1 MDLTP
6 QTLRDVEFR
15 EKLRGYHPDDVD
27 DFLEEVAVALDGVLT
42 RLRTAEA
49 AAGGATPTPATLSA
63 PVAAAAVSDPNLS
76 EGTLSRALLLA
87 QRTADLAVAEA
98 EQSARQLLDEARAEA
113 DRILAETQ
121 AKVGAMTEEARS
133 SAESAVAELDQRRV
147 ALEREVAALQ
157 SWAAQHRDRLREVL
171 SDQLR
176 SLDIW
181 LATSAVPRPATRTV
195 SPVAPSVP
203 EAAEAP
209 PVAAAPSADEAP
221 VAAAP
226 SSDEPTSAY
235 APVGGPA
242 EMLPSADN
250 AQSPGA
256 GADGA
261 AADGVA
267 AVAAVTDPDATDT
280 GEGPD
285 GVTDGMHRRRSA
297 PDSPGAAVSEAVAA
311 GTTLTSTGASD
322 LRGGGGGDGVVLF
335 DQESVPIEGIAD
347 DGGARMAGRFFRQ
360 R

>member
-42 RLRTAEA
+42 RLRSAEA
-49 AAGGATPTPATLSA
+49 AAGGAMPTPAAVSA

-195 SPVAPSVP
+195 APAAPSAP

-209 PVAAAPSADEAP
+209 PVPPVPSA
-221 VAAAP
+221 
-226 SSDEPTSAY
+226 DEPTSAY

-242 EMLPSADN
+242 EMLPSGDD
-250 AQSPGA
+250 AQGPGA
-256 GADGA
+256 AADGA
-261 AADGVA
+261 AAVA
-267 AVAAVTDPDATDT
+267 AVAAVTDSGASDT

-285 GVTDGMHRRRSA
+285 GVIDGMHRRRSA

-335 DQESVPIEGIAD
+335 DQESDPIEGIAD

>member
-42 RLRTAEA
+42 RLRSAEA
-49 AAGGATPTPATLSA
+49 AAGGAIPTPPTSAALSA
-63 PVAAAAVSDPNLS
+63 PAAAPAVSDPNLS

-195 SPVAPSVP
+195 APAAPSAP

-209 PVAAAPSADEAP
+209 PVPAVPSA
-221 VAAAP
+221 
-226 SSDEPTSAY
+226 DEPTSAY
-235 APVGGPA
+235 APIGGPA
-242 EMLPSADN
+242 EMLPSADG
-250 AQSPGA
+250 APTPGA
-256 GADGA
+256 EVDGA
-261 AADGVA
+261 AAMADSGVADTSEGHDGV
-267 AVAAVTDPDATDT
+267 V
-280 GEGPD
+280 
-285 GVTDGMHRRRSA
+285 DGMHRRRSA

-311 GTTLTSTGASD
+311 GTTLTSTGAPD
-322 LRGGGGGDGVVLF
+322 LHGGGGGDGVVLF
-335 DQESVPIEGIAD
+335 DQESDPIEGIVD